1 MYLVVEV
8 DKKELQF
15 HVAGVTYTCEEALT
29 LQNLGF
35 EFISGI

>member
-15 HVAGVTYTCEEALT
+15 QGAGVSYTREEALT
-29 LQNLGF
+29 PCRTLALSLF
-35 EFISGI
+35 